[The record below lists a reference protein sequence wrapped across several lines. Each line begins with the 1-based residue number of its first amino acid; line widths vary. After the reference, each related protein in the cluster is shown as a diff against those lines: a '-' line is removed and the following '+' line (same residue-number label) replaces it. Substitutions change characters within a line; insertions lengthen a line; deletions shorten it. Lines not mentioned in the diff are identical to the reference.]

1 MTSTHS
7 SLPNPES
14 SEGDHRSK
22 RRRSSSEP
30 VVRNARKSRERWS
43 GRRHKFQSWLVIL
56 TATLVVLVGITSLV
70 EVLTGNRIIPE
81 LYTILVSIAIV
92 GMVVWGFIRLI
103 EYFTEK
109 RYNSISTKSKTKR
122 RERRMRRKKQLEQ

>member
-1 MTSTHS
+1 M
-7 SLPNPES
+7 
-14 SEGDHRSK
+14 
-22 RRRSSSEP
+22 
-30 VVRNARKSRERWS
+30 
-43 GRRHKFQSWLVIL
+43 
-56 TATLVVLVGITSLV
+56 VVLVGVTSLV

-122 RERRMRRKKQLEQ
+122 RERRARRKEQHEQQRQSAGG